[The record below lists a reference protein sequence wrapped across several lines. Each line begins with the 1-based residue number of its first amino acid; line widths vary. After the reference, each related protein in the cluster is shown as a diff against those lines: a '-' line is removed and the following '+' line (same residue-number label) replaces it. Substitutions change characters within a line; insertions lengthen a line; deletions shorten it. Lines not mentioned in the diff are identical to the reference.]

1 MSKFFSPCF
10 TYLLLFCLLQSCYR
24 LHRSQGGGQLSYEPQ
39 QRQTD
44 PADVLLP
51 EGYAIEVMAEGL
63 SRDII

>member
-1 MSKFFSPCF
+1 LSSAE
-10 TYLLLFCLLQSCYR
+10 LYR

-39 QRQTD
+39 QRQAG

-51 EGYAIEVMAEGL
+51 EGYAIDVMAEGL